1 MTIKKTFTFAIIHF
15 SVAFFVTYFVT
26 GSVVLGG
33 LIAGIEPI
41 VNTFAYFLHEKVWN
55 QYLNVKNATIG

>member
-33 LIAGIEPI
+33 LIAAIEPI
-41 VNTFAYFLHEKVWN
+41 VNTFAYFLHEKIWN
-55 QYLNVKNATIG
+55 QYLNIKNATIG

>member
-33 LIAGIEPI
+33 LIAAIEPI
-41 VNTFAYFLHEKVWN
+41 VNTCAYFFHEKLWN
-55 QYLNVKNATIG
+55 QYLNVKNATIA

>member
-1 MTIKKTFTFAIIHF
+1 MAIKKTFTFAIVHF

-33 LIAGIEPI
+33 IIACIEPL
-41 VNTFAYFLHEKVWN
+41 VNTCAYFFHEKLWN
-55 QYLNVKNATIG
+55 KYLNI